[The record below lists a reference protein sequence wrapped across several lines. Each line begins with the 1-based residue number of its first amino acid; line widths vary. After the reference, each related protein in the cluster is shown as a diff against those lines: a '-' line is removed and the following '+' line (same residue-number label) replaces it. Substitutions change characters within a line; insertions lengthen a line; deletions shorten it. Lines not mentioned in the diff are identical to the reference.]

1 MTKAELQK
9 HGEKLGD
16 ELFFE
21 HHGCLTGDCPHM
33 TQRECSIHAFT
44 EGVTAILE
52 LLFPLVDALK
62 NSAAPWDLNEKTKVI
77 EVLTE
82 CSIRENGC
90 KKALA
95 ELEKKVRGE

>member
-9 HGEKLGD
+9 HVEKLGD

-44 EGVTAILE
+44 EGVTATLE
-52 LLFPLVDALK
+52 LLFHLVEDFQYIK
-62 NSAAPWDLNEKTKVI
+62 SGNGSEVI
-77 EVLTE
+77 MEIIT
-82 CSIRENGC
+82 RR
-90 KKALA
+90 LA